1 MKRVVT
7 VTAAAAIAALAT
19 GIVFAEGLGGIAPPP
34 APAEPVPPPPPPEPP
49 APPVAPAPPA
59 PVAPGVVKSVNLSVI
74 KAVFDNAGVPAEIQK
89 TNDGFSY
96 VAAKLGGNFVATAPL
111 DCKNSDPNGECG
123 AVVILS
129 GTMSAKLTPAQ
140 INEYQQDLHLATPLL
155 VGQGEPMLRYAFLI
169 NDGIAPNYLEGTLV
183 AFKYEMD
190 SFATFVSK
198 AKSGPGSSFSAG
210 GAAKETFSTVPNLS
224 EAAGSLSKGGAL
236 TP

>member
-7 VTAAAAIAALAT
+7 MTAAAAIAALAT
-19 GIVFAEGLGGIAPPP
+19 GVVLAEGLGGIAPPP
-34 APAEPVPPPPPPEPP
+34 APAEPVPPPPPP
-49 APPVAPAPPA
+49 APPAPPA
-59 PVAPGVVKSVNLSVI
+59 PVAAAPGVVKSVNLNVI

-140 INEYQQDLHLATPLL
+140 VNEYQQDLHLATPLL

-190 SFATFVSK
+190 SFATFVGK

-210 GAAKETFSTVPNLS
+210 GSTKETFSTVPNLS
-224 EAAGSLSKGGAL
+224 EAAGSLAKGGAL